1 VRPPVPGWAG
11 QDPPFYRFAYR
22 AVQRDILERLEVAL
36 ASFALVRYGAPAI
49 PDVQHL
55 ETAQVHRRVLALTH
69 FISPQAG
76 TGHDVWTSKT
86 PRGRGFPNESGP
98 ASDGEDFAAL
108 VGSALESAT
117 LWPEARE
124 HLVELGPRMREY
136 FGDAPLD
143 ALDIA
148 LDDQFVLQSL
158 NALFHVSLVA
168 GAADA
173 SWWLADLSD
182 TEAWAAAVS

>member
-1 VRPPVPGWAG
+1 VRPPVPGAG
-11 QDPPFYRFAYR
+11 HRPPFYRFPYR
-22 AVQRDILERLEVAL
+22 AVQRDILERLELAL
-36 ASFALVRYGAPAI
+36 AGSALVRYGAPAI

-55 ETAQVHRRVLALTH
+55 ETAQVRRRVLALTH

-76 TGHDVWTSKT
+76 AGHDAWTYKT

-108 VGSALESAT
+108 IGSALQST
-117 LWPEARE
+117 GWPEARE
-124 HLVELGPRMREY
+124 HLVELGRRMREY

-148 LDDQFVLQSL
+148 LDDELALQSL
-158 NALFHVSLVA
+158 NALFHMSLVA

-182 TEAWAAAVS
+182 TEAWASGLS